1 MSAFLSVA
9 DIAKVL
15 GWRTERAR
23 RWLLRSGAAI
33 RIGGFWYTTPERLRS
48 EFPEL
53 LDAVCRNA
61 ATESREAQGS
71 AEKRADAPG
80 SE

>member
-9 DIAKVL
+9 DIARVL

-33 RIGGFWYTTPERLRS
+33 RIGGLWYTTPERLRS

-53 LDAVCRNA
+53 LDAVCRDA
-61 ATESREAQGS
+61 ETESSEAQRN
-71 AEKRADAPG
+71 AEKRADRPR
-80 SE
+80 SR

>member
-1 MSAFLSVA
+1 MGQERGAPVSAFLSVA

-15 GWRTERAR
+15 GWRTARAR
-23 RWLLRSGAAI
+23 RWLLRSGAAV
-33 RIGGFWYTTPERLRS
+33 RIGGLWYTTPERLRS

-61 ATESREAQGS
+61 QSKTAGDQ
-71 AEKRADAPG
+71 
-80 SE
+80 